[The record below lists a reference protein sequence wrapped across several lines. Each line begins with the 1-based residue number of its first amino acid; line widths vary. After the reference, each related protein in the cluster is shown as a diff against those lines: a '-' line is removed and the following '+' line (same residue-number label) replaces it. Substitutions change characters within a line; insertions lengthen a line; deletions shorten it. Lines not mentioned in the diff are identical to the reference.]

1 MLRRLLVFIAV
12 LAVLGGGVFWW
23 LTRPERVA
31 ASAIPAR
38 AADAA
43 NGKLVF
49 AAGGCASCHVT
60 EGQPEGQVDR
70 NRLGGGHGL
79 PSPFGTFYA
88 PNISPHPERGIGRWS
103 EADFVTAMLKGV
115 SPAGEHYYPAF
126 PYTSYQRM
134 SVEDIQDLFAYLKT
148 LPADDT
154 ANRAH
159 GLSFPF
165 TVRRGLG
172 LWKFAFLDGRPFR
185 PDPSKS
191 AEWNRGAYLVE
202 GPGHC
207 AECHSPRAFT
217 GAIVAD
223 RRFSGGPNPEGRGW
237 VPNITPH
244 ADGLAKWSVGD
255 IASFLADGL
264 TPDGDSTGGTMAAVV
279 RNTSQLPE
287 ADRGAIATYLKSLP
301 ERPGR
306 PPARQ

>member
-1 MLRRLLVFIAV
+1 MLKRLVVLAALAAV
-12 LAVLGGGVFWW
+12 LAAGAFGW
-23 LTRPERVA
+23 LTRPQRL
-31 ASAIPAR
+31 PAE
-38 AADAA
+38 ALSGPAPNVE
-43 NGKLVF
+43 NGRLVF
-49 AAGGCASCHVT
+49 AAGGCASCHAT
-60 EGQPEGQVDR
+60 EGGQDR

-79 PSPFGTFYA
+79 KSGFGTFYA

-103 EADFVTAMLKGV
+103 EADFANAMLRGV

-134 SVEDIQDLFAYLKT
+134 SVADVRDLFAYMKT
-148 LPADDT
+148 LPVDDT
-154 ANRAH
+154 ANRPH
-159 GLSFPF
+159 DLSFPF

-172 LWKFAFLDGRPFR
+172 LWKLAFMDETPFR
-185 PDPSKS
+185 PDPAKS

-217 GAIVAD
+217 GAIVAES
-223 RRFSGGPNPEGRGW
+223 RFAGGPNPEGRGW

-244 ADGLAKWSVGD
+244 RDGLADWAEDD
-255 IASFLADGL
+255 IASFLADGF
-264 TPDGDSTGGTMAAVV
+264 TPSGDSTGGAMSAVI

-287 ADRGAIATYLKSLP
+287 ADRKAMAVYLKSLP

-306 PPARQ
+306 PPARR